1 MSTAFGRSANEPL
14 TRLGECLNHGVTPR
28 LLIVEDDDA
37 VREAL
42 CAALTAEGYLVQAS
56 PDGMF
61 PDSLVTDFEPDLAL
75 LDVHLGRGP
84 SGLAVARRLRTVRDL
99 PVIFLTA
106 ADAVE
111 DRLAGFDAGAEDYVT
126 KPFAMAEL
134 LARVRALLRRAG
146 RLDSGAWSVGDVT
159 VDEAAR
165 RARRGDAELTL
176 TKVEFDLL
184 IALGRNAGRVL
195 SKGQLLA
202 DVWGFADYD
211 PNVVE
216 VAMSGLRRKLESHGP
231 RLVQTVRGVGYVMR
245 AA

>member
-1 MSTAFGRSANEPL
+1 MAVQRVEWPFGGWVNYGAK
-14 TRLGECLNHGVTPR
+14 PR
-28 LLIVEDDDA
+28 LLVVEDDGA

-42 CAALTAEGYLVQAS
+42 CAALWAEGYEVQDC
-56 PDGMF
+56 PDGSF
-61 PDSLVTDFEPDLAL
+61 SDSLVEEFDPDLAV
-75 LDVHLGRGP
+75 LDVRLGRGP
-84 SGLAVARRLRTVRDL
+84 GGLAVAHRLRAVRDL
-99 PVIFLTA
+99 PIIFLTA

-111 DRLAGFDAGAEDYVT
+111 DRLAGFNAGAEDYVT

-146 RLDSGAWSVGDVT
+146 RLGSGAWEVADLA

-165 RARRGDAELTL
+165 RVRRGITDLHL

-184 IALGRNAGRVL
+184 VALGRNAGRVL

-216 VAMSGLRRKLESHGP
+216 VAMSGLRRKLENHGP
-231 RLVQTVRGVGYVMR
+231 RLVHTVRGVGYVLR
-245 AA
+245 P

>member
-1 MSTAFGRSANEPL
+1 
-14 TRLGECLNHGVTPR
+14 
-28 LLIVEDDDA
+28 
-37 VREAL
+37 VREFD
-42 CAALTAEGYLVQAS
+42 
-56 PDGMF
+56 PDI
-61 PDSLVTDFEPDLAL
+61 AL
-75 LDVHLGRGP
+75 LDVHLGSGP
-84 SGLAVARRLRTVRDL
+84 SGLAVARRLRAVGDI
-99 PVIFLTA
+99 PIVFLTA
-106 ADAVE
+106 ADALD

-134 LARVRALLRRAG
+134 LARVRALLRRT
-146 RLDSGAWSVGDVT
+146 GAASNDVWRVGDLV
-159 VDEAAR
+159 VDEAAHQV
-165 RARRGDAELTL
+165 RRGDSELVL

-184 IALGRNAGRVL
+184 VALGRNAGRVL

-231 RLVQTVRGVGYVMR
+231 RLVQTVRGVGYVIR

>member
-1 MSTAFGRSANEPL
+1 MNQRS
-14 TRLGECLNHGVTPR
+14 GPR
-28 LLIVEDDDA
+28 ILVIEDDA
-37 VREAL
+37 VVREAL
-42 CAALTAEGYLVQAS
+42 CSALTTECYVVQECQ
-56 PDGMF
+56 DGML
-61 PDSLVTDFEPDLAL
+61 PDSLIREFDPDVAL
-75 LDVHLGRGP
+75 VDVNLGHGP
-84 SGLAVARRLRTVRDL
+84 SGLAVARRMRLVRDV
-99 PVIFLTA
+99 PIIFLTA
-106 ADAVE
+106 ADAVA

-134 LARVRALLRRAG
+134 LARVRALLRRTG
-146 RLDSGAWSVGDVT
+146 RLDNSVWGVSDLV

-165 RARRGDAELTL
+165 RARRGDVELVL

-184 IALGRNAGRVL
+184 VALGRNAGRVL

-231 RLVQTVRGVGYVMR
+231 RLVQTVRGVGYVLR
-245 AA
+245 S

>member
-1 MSTAFGRSANEPL
+1 VNQTVR
-14 TRLGECLNHGVTPR
+14 PR
-28 LLIVEDDDA
+28 ILVAEDDGP
-37 VREAL
+37 VRDAL
-42 CAALTAEGYLVQAS
+42 CGALTAEGYLVRACS
-56 PDGMF
+56 DGLF
-61 PDSLVTDFEPDLAL
+61 PDSLVREFDPHLAL
-75 LDVHLGRGP
+75 LDVQLGSGP
-84 SGLAVARRLRTVRDL
+84 SGLAVARRLRAARDL
-99 PVIFLTA
+99 PIVFLTA

-126 KPFAMAEL
+126 KPFSMAEL
-134 LARVRALLRRAG
+134 LARVRALLRRIGA
-146 RLDSGAWSVGDVT
+146 LDNGVWRVGDLV

-165 RARRGDAELTL
+165 RARRGDAELVL

-184 IALGRNAGRVL
+184 VAVGRNAGRVL

-245 AA
+245 V

>member
-1 MSTAFGRSANEPL
+1 MNRAGSRGDPINQQVR
-14 TRLGECLNHGVTPR
+14 PR
-28 LLIVEDDDA
+28 ILVVEDDA
-37 VREAL
+37 PVRDAL
-42 CAALTAEGYLVQAS
+42 CGALTAEGYLAQACH
-56 PDGMF
+56 DGLF
-61 PDSLVTDFEPDLAL
+61 PDALIREFEPDLAL
-75 LDVHLGRGP
+75 LDVQLGSGP
-84 SGLAVARRLRTVRDL
+84 SGLAVARRLRASRDL
-99 PVIFLTA
+99 PIIFLTA

-134 LARVRALLRRAG
+134 LARVRALLRRTGA
-146 RLDSGAWSVGDVT
+146 LDSGTWRVADLV

-165 RARRGDAELTL
+165 RVRRADSELVL

-184 IALGRNAGRVL
+184 VALGRNAGRVL

-216 VAMSGLRRKLESHGP
+216 VAMSGLRRKLESRGP

-245 AA
+245 A

>member
-1 MSTAFGRSANEPL
+1 MSRT
-14 TRLGECLNHGVTPR
+14 VQPR
-28 LLIVEDDDA
+28 LLVVEDDDA
-37 VREAL
+37 VRDAL
-42 CAALTAEGYLVQAS
+42 CTALTAEGHLVRACA
-56 PDGMF
+56 DGLF
-61 PDSLVTDFEPDLAL
+61 SDVLVKEFDPDLAV
-75 LDVHLGRGP
+75 LDVRLGQGP
-84 SGLAVARRLRTVRDL
+84 DGLSVARRLRSIRDL
-99 PVIFLTA
+99 PIIFLTA

-134 LARVRALLRRAG
+134 LARVRALLRRTG
-146 RLDSGAWSVGDVT
+146 RLDTGAWVVGDLR

-165 RARRGDAELTL
+165 RVRRGDVELTL

-195 SKGQLLA
+195 SKAQLLA

-216 VAMSGLRRKLESHGP
+216 VAMSGLRRKLESRGS
-231 RLVQTVRGVGYVMR
+231 RLVHTVRGVGYVLR
-245 AA
+245 P

>member
-1 MSTAFGRSANEPL
+1 M
-14 TRLGECLNHGVTPR
+14 V
-28 LLIVEDDDA
+28 VEDDAA

-42 CAALTAEGYLVQAS
+42 CSALSAEGYQVQPHENAL
-56 PDGMF
+56 F
-61 PDSLVTDFEPDLAL
+61 PDAVVREFDPDLAL
-75 LDVHLGRGP
+75 LDVQLGRGP
-84 SGLAVARRLRTVRDL
+84 DGLGVARRLRAIRDV
-99 PVIFLTA
+99 PIIFLTA

-134 LARVRALLRRAG
+134 LARVRALLRRTGA
-146 RLDSGAWSVGDVT
+146 LDNGVWRVGDLV

-165 RARRGDAELTL
+165 QVRRADAELVL

-184 IALGRNAGRVL
+184 VALGRNAGRVL

-216 VAMSGLRRKLESHGP
+216 VAMSGLRRKLESQGP

-245 AA
+245 T

>member
-1 MSTAFGRSANEPL
+1 MS
-14 TRLGECLNHGVTPR
+14 HGAKPR
-28 LLIVEDDDA
+28 LLVVEDDGA

-42 CAALTAEGYLVQAS
+42 SATLTAEGYVVQDC
-56 PDGMF
+56 PDGSF
-61 PDSLVTDFEPDLAL
+61 PDSLVVDFEPDLAV
-75 LDVHLGRGP
+75 LDVRLGRGP
-84 SGLAVARRLRTVRDL
+84 GGLAVARRLRAARHL
-99 PVIFLTA
+99 PIIFLTA

-111 DRLAGFDAGAEDYVT
+111 NRLAGFDAGADDYVT

-134 LARVRALLRRAG
+134 LARVRALLRRSG
-146 RLDSGAWSVGDVT
+146 RLESGSWTVGDLT

-165 RARRGDAELTL
+165 LVRRGDTELHL

-184 IALGRNAGRVL
+184 VALGRNAGRVL

-216 VAMSGLRRKLESHGP
+216 VAMSGLRRKLEAHGS
-231 RLVQTVRGVGYVMR
+231 RLVHTVRGVGYVLR
-245 AA
+245 P

>member
-1 MSTAFGRSANEPL
+1 LINASAGKPERAMNQ
-14 TRLGECLNHGVTPR
+14 GVRPR
-28 LLIVEDDDA
+28 ILVVEDDAPVRDA
-37 VREAL
+37 I
-42 CAALTAEGYLVQAS
+42 CGALTAEGYLVRECR
-56 PDGMF
+56 DGTF
-61 PDSLVTDFEPDLAL
+61 PDSLVREFAPDLAL
-75 LDVHLGRGP
+75 LDVRLGMGP
-84 SGLAVARRLRTVRDL
+84 SGLAVARRLRAARDL
-99 PVIFLTA
+99 PIIFLTS

-134 LARVRALLRRAG
+134 LARVRALLRRT
-146 RLDSGAWSVGDVT
+146 GAVNNGVWRVGDLV

-165 RARRGDAELTL
+165 RVRRGDVELVL

-184 IALGRNAGRVL
+184 VALGRNAGRVL

>member
-1 MSTAFGRSANEPL
+1 LIDEPL
-14 TRLGECLNHGVTPR
+14 GYLGDPVNQRVRPR
-28 LLIVEDDDA
+28 ILVVEDDAPVRDA
-37 VREAL
+37 LVG
-42 CAALTAEGYLVQAS
+42 ALTADGYLVQAW
-56 PDGMF
+56 PDGLL
-61 PDSLVTDFEPDLAL
+61 PDSVVREFNPDLAL
-75 LDVHLGRGP
+75 LDVRLGSGP
-84 SGLAVARRLRTVRDL
+84 SGLAVARRLRAARDL
-99 PVIFLTA
+99 PIIFLTA

-134 LARVRALLRRAG
+134 LARVRALLRRTGA
-146 RLDSGAWSVGDVT
+146 LDSGVWRIGDLI

-165 RARRGDAELTL
+165 RVRRADAELVL

-184 IALGRNAGRVL
+184 VALGRNAGRVL

-216 VAMSGLRRKLESHGP
+216 VAMSGLRRKLESRGP

-245 AA
+245 V

>member
-1 MSTAFGRSANEPL
+1 VR
-14 TRLGECLNHGVTPR
+14 PR
-28 LLIVEDDDA
+28 ILIVEDDGP
-37 VREAL
+37 VRDAL
-42 CAALTAEGYLVQAS
+42 CGALTAEGYLVQAS
-56 PDGMF
+56 PDGLIH
-61 PDSLVTDFEPDLAL
+61 DSLVREFDPDLAL
-75 LDVHLGRGP
+75 LDVHLGSGP
-84 SGLAVARRLRTVRDL
+84 SGLAVARRLRASRDL
-99 PVIFLTA
+99 PIIFLTA

-134 LARVRALLRRAG
+134 LARVRALLRRT
-146 RLDSGAWSVGDVT
+146 GAVDNGVWRVADLV

-165 RARRGDAELTL
+165 RVRRGDAELVL

-184 IALGRNAGRVL
+184 VAVGRNAGRVL

-245 AA
+245 V

>member
-1 MSTAFGRSANEPL
+1 ML
-14 TRLGECLNHGVTPR
+14 V
-28 LLIVEDDDA
+28 VEDDA
-37 VREAL
+37 PVRDAL
-42 CAALTAEGYLVQAS
+42 CGALTAEGYLVKAC
-56 PDGMF
+56 PDGLF
-61 PDSLVTDFEPDLAL
+61 PDSLVGEFDPDLAL
-75 LDVHLGRGP
+75 LDVQLGSGP
-84 SGLAVARRLRTVRDL
+84 SGLAVARRLRTAHDL
-99 PVIFLTA
+99 PIIFLTA

-134 LARVRALLRRAG
+134 LARVRALLRRTGA
-146 RLDSGAWSVGDVT
+146 LDNGVWRVADLV

-165 RARRGDAELTL
+165 RVRRADADLVL

-184 IALGRNAGRVL
+184 VALGRTAGRVL

-245 AA
+245 A

>member
-1 MSTAFGRSANEPL
+1 LTDAPL
-14 TRLGECLNHGVTPR
+14 GYLGDAVNDASRPR
-28 LLIVEDDDA
+28 ILAVEDDSTVRDA
-37 VREAL
+37 I
-42 CAALTAEGYLVQAS
+42 CDALTAEGYLVQAC
-56 PDGMF
+56 PDGSF
-61 PDSLVTDFEPDLAL
+61 PDSLVREFDPDLAL
-75 LDVHLGRGP
+75 LDVRLGQGP
-84 SGLAVARRLRTVRDL
+84 GGLAVARRLRAARDL
-99 PVIFLTA
+99 PIIFLTA
-106 ADAVE
+106 ADGVA

-134 LARVRALLRRAG
+134 LARVRALLRRTGA
-146 RLDSGAWSVGDVT
+146 LDNGVWRVADLV

-165 RARRGDAELTL
+165 RVHRGDAELVL

-184 IALGRNAGRVL
+184 AALGRNAGRVL

-216 VAMSGLRRKLESHGP
+216 VAMSGLRRKLETYGP

-245 AA
+245 P

>member
-1 MSTAFGRSANEPL
+1 MSHA
-14 TRLGECLNHGVTPR
+14 VKPR
-28 LLIVEDDDA
+28 LLVVEDDGA
-37 VREAL
+37 VRDAL
-42 CAALTAEGYLVQAS
+42 CGALAAEGYLVHAC
-56 PDGMF
+56 PDGQF
-61 PDSLVTDFEPDLAL
+61 PDSFVKEFEPDLAL
-75 LDVHLGRGP
+75 LDVRLGQGRD
-84 SGLAVARRLRTVRDL
+84 GLAVARRLRTMGDL

-111 DRLAGFDAGAEDYVT
+111 DRLAGFDVGAEDYVT

-146 RLDSGAWSVGDVT
+146 RLDADAWSVGDLRVH
-159 VDEAAR
+159 EAAR
-165 RARRGDAELTL
+165 RVRRGDSELNL

-184 IALGRNAGRVL
+184 LALGRNAGRVL

-216 VAMSGLRRKLESHGP
+216 VAMSGLRRKLESSGP
-231 RLVQTVRGVGYVMR
+231 RLVHTVRGVGYVLR
-245 AA
+245 P

>member
-1 MSTAFGRSANEPL
+1 V
-14 TRLGECLNHGVTPR
+14 NHALRPR
-28 LLIVEDDDA
+28 ILAVEDDSTVRDA
-37 VREAL
+37 LRS
-42 CAALTAEGYLVQAS
+42 ALTADGYLVQACA
-56 PDGMF
+56 DGLF
-61 PDSLVTDFEPDLAL
+61 PDSLVREFDPDLAL
-75 LDVHLGRGP
+75 LDVRLGQGP
-84 SGLAVARRLRTVRDL
+84 GGLAVARRLRAVRDL
-99 PVIFLTA
+99 PIIFLTA
-106 ADAVE
+106 ADAVA

-134 LARVRALLRRAG
+134 LARVRALLHRTG
-146 RLDSGAWSVGDVT
+146 RWDNSVWGVRDLV

-165 RARRGDAELTL
+165 RARRGDGELTL

-184 IALGRNAGRVL
+184 VALGRNAGRVL

-231 RLVQTVRGVGYVMR
+231 RLVETVRGVGYVLR
-245 AA
+245 P

>member
-1 MSTAFGRSANEPL
+1 MK
-14 TRLGECLNHGVTPR
+14 HGVKPR
-28 LLIVEDDDA
+28 LLVVEDDAA

-42 CAALTAEGYLVQAS
+42 CAALAAEGYVVQDC
-56 PDGMF
+56 PDGSF
-61 PDSLVTDFEPDLAL
+61 PDTRVKEFEPDLAV
-75 LDVHLGRGP
+75 LDIRLGRGP
-84 SGLAVARRLRTVRDL
+84 GGLAVARRLRAAGNL
-99 PVIFLTA
+99 PIIFLTA

-111 DRLAGFDAGAEDYVT
+111 DRLAGFDAGADDYVT

-146 RLDSGAWSVGDVT
+146 RLENDTWMVGDLT

-165 RARRGDAELTL
+165 LVRRGGTELHL

-184 IALGRNAGRVL
+184 MALGRNAGRVL

-211 PNVVE
+211 PNLVE
-216 VAMSGLRRKLESHGP
+216 VAISGLRRKLESHGR
-231 RLVQTVRGVGYVMR
+231 RLVHTVRGVGYVLR
-245 AA
+245 A